1 MIALIVLISAILIL
15 VLLALL
21 NKKYNG
27 CGEHEGLFISSIIS
41 SIIALVC
48 CFIFIFALVI
58 GHENNYTEGARDK
71 RELIEYRLKY
81 EEEYNPDTV
90 AKINSYNSYIEYGN
104 NYFCRFTIKDNSIY
118 LIDVNVY
125 LNKFKK

>member
-1 MIALIVLISAILIL
+1 MIITIIFACLIAALITTLIL
-15 VLLALL
+15 NV
-21 NKKYNG
+21 KYNRYWAETASFVLG
-27 CGEHEGLFISSIIS
+27 ALSLTGLFVVMMCLICGYS
-41 SIIALVC
+41 
-48 CFIFIFALVI
+48 
-58 GHENNYTEGARDK
+58 GQYDEKARDQ

-104 NYFCRFTIKDNSIY
+104 NYFCRFTLKDNSIY